1 MEAKR
6 PRTESNISASSI
18 QIKDLEHC
26 ILCFDDLYFVS
37 LGRCDHKNVC
47 NTCSLRLRLILED
60 EQCPICKTELDEIL
74 ITKDK
79 NMTWA

>member
-6 PRTESNISASSI
+6 PRAESNISASSI
-18 QIKDLEHC
+18 QIKDHEHC
-26 ILCFDDLYFVS
+26 ILCFNDLNFIS